1 MTTGSSALIDAGVE
15 HPGGARR
22 KRISTRGKLAILA
35 AVFVAFCL
43 VRWATGATQF
53 TSVGSIT
60 ATLVL
65 TMPIA
70 MAGLA
75 GLWSERSGIV
85 NIGLEGMLIAGT
97 IFGAWQGSLHGPWVG
112 VIAGMIGGALF
123 GLIHAIATV
132 TFGVDH
138 IVSGVAINLLALG
151 VAGMMAELLFPE
163 SNGKQ
168 SPPVGQITKITLPW
182 SNWMNDVQHKGIPVV
197 SDLAGIV
204 GGLTTNLSLLTIL
217 CLALFPITFYI
228 LWRTAF
234 GLRVRS
240 SGENPQAAET
250 LGVNVYKMKYIAVI
264 ISGAMGGIGGAYL
277 VTVSS
282 QIYLEN
288 QTGGRGYV
296 GLAALIFGNWT
307 TSGTLLG
314 SLLFGYTSAVN
325 ARSDLT
331 ASTAIVVLV
340 ALGLAMM
347 LVLELRKL
355 AERRAEVAVKRSSH
369 RSTLIF
375 TVVVGI
381 ASVAALV
388 VAAIRLLIS
397 MEFIPGRTTV
407 SGTPAKIGLGI
418 VLVLVLILIAAVIYF
433 AIRAFQS
440 TRLRAQFSRNLG
452 AYVVGYVIFGWMW
465 LSNTGIPQSFK
476 SAIPNIITLLV
487 LAFAAQRLRPPA
499 ADGLDYRKG
508 K

>member
-1 MTTGSSALIDAGVE
+1 MTTGSSALVDSGME
-15 HPGGARR
+15 HASGGRR
-22 KRISTRGKLAILA
+22 KRISTRSKLLILA

-43 VRWATGATQF
+43 VRWATGAAQF
-53 TSVGSIT
+53 TSVGSVT

-75 GLWSERSGIV
+75 GLWSERAGIV

-112 VIAGMIGGALF
+112 VIAGMVGGALF

-138 IVSGVAINLLALG
+138 IVSGVAINILALG

-182 SNWMNDVQHKGIPVV
+182 SSWMDSLQHKGIPVV
-197 SDLAGIV
+197 SDLAGII
-204 GGLTTNLSLLTIL
+204 GGLTTNLSLLTVL

-240 SGENPQAAET
+240 SGENPKAAET

-264 ISGAMGGIGGAYL
+264 TSGAMGGIGGAYL

-340 ALGLAMM
+340 ALGLAVM

-355 AERRAEVAVKRSSH
+355 AARRAEVAVKSSSH

-381 ASVAALV
+381 ASVGALV

-397 MEFIPGRTTV
+397 MEFIPGRSTV
-407 SGTPAKIGLGI
+407 SGTPAKLGLGV
-418 VLVLVLILIAAVIYF
+418 VLVLVLILIAAVIFF
-433 AIRAFQS
+433 AIRAFQA
-440 TRLRAQFSRNLG
+440 TRVRAQFSPNLA
-452 AYVVGYVIFGWMW
+452 AYVVGYLLFGWMW

-508 K
+508 E